1 MVLSYLLHLS
11 KKLEYTETMIKNLWR
26 GMLPVSI
33 EILEYFNDVKLDSVF
48 TINSNFRVLCI
59 HQISLSIF
67 LMITFKNPI
76 KYILQVV
83 AAVAT

>member
-48 TINSNFRVLCI
+48 TINSNG
-59 HQISLSIF
+59 
-67 LMITFKNPI
+67 
-76 KYILQVV
+76 
-83 AAVAT
+83 